1 MYAYSHMECSHRP
14 NFLSFQVNF
23 CSFAPLLTPKIK
35 IWKKCKKTPGEI
47 ILLQRRTIH
56 QDHMHP

>member
-1 MYAYSHMECSHRP
+1 MLTQIWSAHTD
-14 NFLSFQVNF
+14 NFLSFQTIF

-35 IWKKCKKTPGEI
+35 IWEKYKEVHGDT
-47 ILLQRRTIH
+47 ILLYMFTIN